1 LPDTWLLCGLGY
13 PRRLTATRHALIYAR
28 EVADHTSQTLER
40 EFLEFAPDAVIGVDE
55 TGEIKLVNSRTQAV
69 FGYSR
74 DELIG
79 EKVELLVPE
88 SIRGSHVG
96 HRDHYFE
103 APRTRPMGAGL
114 DLYARRKNGSEFP
127 CEISLSTVAT
137 DSGMMALAAIRDIT
151 ERRRD
156 RDELRRAVRRLQAA
170 TDVAIAVGG
179 ETELERVLD
188 AIVER
193 GRALVEARA
202 LIILLREGEDLVVA
216 ATAAVAGGLDPNV
229 SELRIRAD
237 EASGQVLLGR
247 FTEADLGAKESG
259 RALIAPLLFRG
270 DPLGVVVALDR
281 IGERGRFDVED
292 QRMLE
297 AFAASAA
304 IGVATARSMAEERLQ
319 NTIDAAEQERSRWA
333 RELHDETLQALAVLR
348 MRLSSAL
355 REEGSDNLRDTSQA
369 AVEQIDDEIVKLR
382 RLISELRPASLDTIG
397 LEAALQALAEHH
409 EQAANMPVDCDFE
422 LPQDEDARPTPV
434 LETAVYRL
442 VQEALNNVSK
452 HSLAKRAD
460 LTVRTAPGA
469 IQIEVRDD
477 GVGFEPSLA
486 REGFG
491 LVGMRERAA
500 LLGGT
505 LEVDSTRG
513 SGTRVRA
520 EIPLLTRAEEP
531 ETALKPRRQ

>member
-1 LPDTWLLCGLGY
+1 M
-13 PRRLTATRHALIYAR
+13 
-28 EVADHTSQTLER
+28 ADHASQTLER

-55 TGEIKLVNSRTQAV
+55 AGEIRLVNSRTRAV
-69 FGYSR
+69 FGYAR

-79 EKVELLVPE
+79 ERVELLVPE
-88 SIRGSHVG
+88 SVRKTHIA
-96 HRDHYFE
+96 HRDRYFD
-103 APRTRPMGAGL
+103 APRTRPMGASL
-114 DLYARRKNGSEFP
+114 DLYARRKDGSEFP

-137 DSGMMALAAIRDIT
+137 ENGMMALAAIRDIT
-151 ERRRD
+151 DRRRD

-179 ETELERVLD
+179 ETELERVME

-216 ATAAVAGGLDPNV
+216 ATAAVSGGLDPNV
-229 SELRIRAD
+229 ANLRIRAQ
-237 EASGQVLLGR
+237 EASEQVLLGR
-247 FTEADLGAKESG
+247 FTGADLGAQESG

-281 IGERGRFDVED
+281 IGEPGRFDEED

-304 IGVATARSMAEERLQ
+304 TGVATARSMAEERLQ

-355 REEGSDNLRDTSQA
+355 REEGPEALKRTGQA

-382 RLISELRPASLDTIG
+382 RLITELRPASLDSIG
-397 LEAALQALAEHH
+397 LEAALQALAEQH
-409 EQAANMPVDCDFE
+409 QQGSTLVVDCDLE
-422 LPQDEDARPTPV
+422 LSRVEEDRPTPI

-452 HSLAKRAD
+452 HSMARRAD
-460 LTVRTAPGA
+460 LTVRASQGS
-469 IQIEVRDD
+469 IEIDVRDD
-477 GVGFEPSLA
+477 GVGFEPSLV

-505 LEVDSTRG
+505 LDVDSTRG
-513 SGTRVRA
+513 SGTRIRA
-520 EIPLLTRAEEP
+520 EIPLLTRSEDP
-531 ETALKPRRQ
+531 SVTRRL

>member
-1 LPDTWLLCGLGY
+1 
-13 PRRLTATRHALIYAR
+13 
-28 EVADHTSQTLER
+28 
-40 EFLEFAPDAVIGVDE
+40 
-55 TGEIKLVNSRTQAV
+55 
-69 FGYSR
+69 
-74 DELIG
+74 
-79 EKVELLVPE
+79 
-88 SIRGSHVG
+88 
-96 HRDHYFE
+96 
-103 APRTRPMGAGL
+103 MGAGL
-114 DLYARRKNGSEFP
+114 DLYARRKDGSEFP

-137 DSGMMALAAIRDIT
+137 DQGMMALAAIRDIT
-151 ERRRD
+151 DRRRD

-179 ETELERVLD
+179 ETDLDRVLD

-202 LIILLREGEDLVVA
+202 LVILLREGEDLVVA
-216 ATAAVAGGLDPNV
+216 ATAAVAGGLDPQV
-229 SELRIRAD
+229 ADLRIPAHD
-237 EASGQVLLGR
+237 ASEEVLLGK
-247 FTEADLGAKESG
+247 FTGVDLGANESG
-259 RALIAPLLFRG
+259 RALMAPLLFRG

-281 IGERGRFDVED
+281 IGEPGRFRDED

-304 IGVATARSMAEERLQ
+304 TGVATARSMAEERLQ

-355 REEGSDNLRDTSQA
+355 REEEPGALEEAGQA

-382 RLISELRPASLDTIG
+382 RLITELRPASLDTIG
-397 LEAALQALAEHH
+397 LEAALEALAEQHQ
-409 EQAANMPVDCDFE
+409 QATAVMEVNCDFE
-422 LPQDEDARPTPV
+422 LPRDEDARPTPI

-452 HSLAKRAD
+452 HSMARRAD
-460 LTVRTAPGA
+460 IAVRTTRGA
-469 IQIEVRDD
+469 IEIEIRDD
-477 GVGFEPSLA
+477 GVGFEPSLV

-505 LEVDSTRG
+505 LDVDSTRG
-513 SGTRVRA
+513 SGTRIRA
-520 EIPLLTRAEEP
+520 EIPLFTRGEE
-531 ETALKPRRQ
+531 ASG

>member
-1 LPDTWLLCGLGY
+1 M
-13 PRRLTATRHALIYAR
+13 
-28 EVADHTSQTLER
+28 ADRTSEALER
-40 EFLEFAPDAVIGVDE
+40 EFLEFAPDAVIGVDQ
-55 TGEIKLVNSRTQAV
+55 TGEIQVANSRTQAV
-69 FGYSR
+69 FGYTR
-74 DELIG
+74 EELAG
-79 EKVELLVPE
+79 QRVEMLVPE
-88 SIRGSHVG
+88 AVRSVHLA
-96 HRDHYFE
+96 HRDRYFD

-114 DLYARRKNGSEFP
+114 DLYARRKDGTEFP
-127 CEISLSTVAT
+127 CEISLSFVAT
-137 DSGMMALAAIRDIT
+137 EEGVLALAAIRDVT
-151 ERRRD
+151 DRKRD

-179 ETELERVLD
+179 ETDLSRVLE

-216 ATAAVAGGLDPNV
+216 ATAAIAGGLDPEV
-229 SELRIRAD
+229 SRLRLPARA
-237 EASGQVLLGR
+237 ASDDVLLGR
-247 FTEADLGAKESG
+247 FSPDVARRESG
-259 RALIAPLLFRG
+259 QGLIAPLLFRG

-281 IGERGRFDVED
+281 VGDPGRFDDED

-304 IGVATARSMAEERLQ
+304 TGVATARSMAEERLQ

-348 MRLSSAL
+348 MRLASAL
-355 REEGSDNLRDTSQA
+355 RDETPDELHETGHA

-382 RLISELRPASLDTIG
+382 RLITELRPASLDTIG
-397 LEAALQALAEHH
+397 LEAALQALG
-409 EQAANMPVDCDFE
+409 EQHQQASGIAVDYGLD
-422 LPQDEDARPTPV
+422 LPREEDERPTPV

-452 HSLAKRAD
+452 HSMARHAELV
-460 LTVRTAPGA
+460 VRTRRGS
-469 IQIEVRDD
+469 IEIVVSDD
-477 GVGFEPSLA
+477 GVGFEPTLV

-505 LEVDSTRG
+505 LEIESTKG
-513 SGTRVRA
+513 AGTRLHA
-520 EIPLLTRAEEP
+520 EIPLTTRGEDDPASP
-531 ETALKPRRQ
+531 

>member
-1 LPDTWLLCGLGY
+1 VPD
-13 PRRLTATRHALIYAR
+13 RK
-28 EVADHTSQTLER
+28 SQTLEL
-40 EFLEFAPDAVIGVDE
+40 EFLEFAPDAVVGVDE
-55 TGEIKLVNSRTQAV
+55 VGEIKLANSRTQAV

-79 EKVELLVPE
+79 NAVEKLVPE
-88 SIRGSHVG
+88 GVRDGHVA
-96 HRDHYFE
+96 HRNQYFQ

-114 DLYARRKNGSEFP
+114 DLYARRKDGSEFP

-137 DSGMMALAAIRDIT
+137 EDGMMALAAIRDIT
-151 ERRRD
+151 DRKRD

-179 ETELERVLD
+179 ETDLKRVLE

-202 LIILLREGEDLVVA
+202 LIILLREGEDLVVG
-216 ATAAVAGGLDPNV
+216 ATAAVSGGLDPK
-229 SELRIRAD
+229 IAD
-237 EASGQVLLGR
+237 LKIPAQHASHEVLLGK
-247 FTEADLGAKESG
+247 FTGANLGSKESG
-259 RALIAPLLFRG
+259 RALLAPLLFRG

-281 IGERGRFDVED
+281 IGEPGTFTDED
-292 QRMLE
+292 QRLLE

-304 IGVATARSMAEERLQ
+304 TGVATARSMAEERLQ

-355 REEGSDNLRDTSQA
+355 REETPEELHVTGQA

-382 RLISELRPASLDTIG
+382 RLITELRPASLDTIG
-397 LEAALQALAEHH
+397 LEAALQALAEQH
-409 EQAANMPVDCDFE
+409 EHSANLRVDCDFD
-422 LPQDEDARPTPV
+422 LPRDEESRPTPI

-442 VQEALNNVSK
+442 VQEALNNVAK
-452 HSLAKRAD
+452 HSMARRAD
-460 LTVRTAPGA
+460 LTVRATRGA
-469 IQIEVRDD
+469 IEIEVRDD
-477 GVGFEPSLA
+477 GVGFEPTLV

-505 LEVDSTRG
+505 LEVRSTRG
-513 SGTRVRA
+513 SGTRMRA
-520 EIPLLTRAEEP
+520 EIPLTTRAEE
-531 ETALKPRRQ
+531 

>member
-1 LPDTWLLCGLGY
+1 VPD
-13 PRRLTATRHALIYAR
+13 RK
-28 EVADHTSQTLER
+28 SQTLEL
-40 EFLEFAPDAVIGVDE
+40 EFLEFAPDAVVGVDE
-55 TGEIKLVNSRTQAV
+55 VGEIRLANSRTQAV

-79 EKVELLVPE
+79 NSVEKLVPE
-88 SIRGSHVG
+88 GLRDGHVA
-96 HRDHYFE
+96 HRTHYFQ

-114 DLYARRKNGSEFP
+114 DLYARRKDGSEFP

-137 DSGMMALAAIRDIT
+137 ESGMMALAAIRDIT
-151 ERRRD
+151 DRKRD

-179 ETELERVLD
+179 ETDLKRVLD

-202 LIILLREGEDLVVA
+202 LIILLREGEDLVVG
-216 ATAAVAGGLDPNV
+216 ATAAITGGLDPK
-229 SELRIRAD
+229 IAD
-237 EASGQVLLGR
+237 LKVPAQNASHEVLLGK
-247 FTEADLGAKESG
+247 FTGANLGAKESG
-259 RALIAPLLFRG
+259 RALLAPLLFRG

-281 IGERGRFDVED
+281 IGEPGTFTDED
-292 QRMLE
+292 QRLLE

-304 IGVATARSMAEERLQ
+304 TGVATARSMAEERLQ

-355 REEGSDNLRDTSQA
+355 REESGDELHATGQA

-382 RLISELRPASLDTIG
+382 RLITELRPASLDTIG
-397 LEAALQALAEHH
+397 LEAALQALAEQH
-409 EQAANMPVDCDFE
+409 EHSANLRVDCDFD
-422 LPQDEDARPTPV
+422 LPRDEESRPTPV

-442 VQEALNNVSK
+442 VQEALNNVAK
-452 HSLAKRAD
+452 HSMARRAD
-460 LTVRTAPGA
+460 LTVRVTRGA
-469 IQIEVRDD
+469 IEIEVRDD
-477 GVGFEPSLA
+477 GVGFEPTLA

-505 LEVDSTRG
+505 LEVRSTRG

-520 EIPLLTRAEEP
+520 EIPLTTRAEE
-531 ETALKPRRQ
+531 

>member
-1 LPDTWLLCGLGY
+1 MPN
-13 PRRLTATRHALIYAR
+13 HA
-28 EVADHTSQTLER
+28 SQTLER
-40 EFLEFAPDAVIGVDE
+40 EFLEFAPDAVIGVDVE
-55 TGEIKLVNSRTQAV
+55 GAIKLVNSRTQAV
-69 FGYSR
+69 FGYTR

-79 EKVELLVPE
+79 ERVEMLVPE
-88 SIRGSHVG
+88 AVRGGHVG
-96 HRDHYFE
+96 HRDRYFE
-103 APRTRPMGAGL
+103 APRTRSMGAGV
-114 DLYARRKNGSEFP
+114 DLYARRKDGSEFP

-137 DSGMMALAAIRDIT
+137 DQGMMALAAIRDIT
-151 ERRRD
+151 DRRRD

-179 ETELERVLD
+179 ETDLDRVLE

-193 GRALVEARA
+193 GRALVDARA
-202 LIILLREGEDLVVA
+202 LIILLREGDDLVVT
-216 ATAAVAGGLDPNV
+216 ATAAVAGGLDPQV
-229 SELRIRAD
+229 SGLRIRAK
-237 EASGQVLLGR
+237 EASEQVLLGR
-247 FTEADLGAKESG
+247 FTGADLDAKESG

-270 DPLGVVVALDR
+270 EPLGVVVALDR
-281 IGERGRFDVED
+281 IGDPGRFDDED
-292 QRMLE
+292 QRLFE

-304 IGVATARSMAEERLQ
+304 TGVATARSMAEERLQ

-355 REEGSDNLRDTSQA
+355 REEAPEPLEKAGRA

-382 RLISELRPASLDTIG
+382 RLITELRPASLDTIG
-397 LEAALQALAEHH
+397 LEAALQALAEQHQH
-409 EQAANMPVDCDFE
+409 ATSSMEVECDFE
-422 LPQDEDARPTPV
+422 LPRGEDARPTPI

-452 HSLAKRAD
+452 HSMARHAEV
-460 LTVRTAPGA
+460 TVRASRGS
-469 IQIEVRDD
+469 IEIEVRDD

-505 LEVDSTRG
+505 LDVDSTRG
-513 SGTRVRA
+513 SGTRIRA
-520 EIPLLTRAEEP
+520 EIPLFTRADEE
-531 ETALKPRRQ
+531 

>member
-1 LPDTWLLCGLGY
+1 M
-13 PRRLTATRHALIYAR
+13 
-28 EVADHTSQTLER
+28 ADHASQTLER

-55 TGEIKLVNSRTQAV
+55 TGEIRLVNSRTHAV
-69 FGYSR
+69 FGYTR
-74 DELIG
+74 EELIG
-79 EKVELLVPE
+79 ESVEMLVPE
-88 SIRGSHVG
+88 SVRPGHVA
-96 HRDHYFE
+96 HRDGYFE
-103 APRTRPMGAGL
+103 SPRTRPMGAGL
-114 DLYARRKNGSEFP
+114 DLYARRKDGSEFP
-127 CEISLSTVAT
+127 CEISLSAVAT
-137 DSGMMALAAIRDIT
+137 DEGMMALAAVRDIT

-179 ETELERVLD
+179 ETDLERVLE

-193 GRALVEARA
+193 GRALVESRA
-202 LIILLREGEDLVVA
+202 LVILLREGEDLVVA
-216 ATAAVAGGLDPNV
+216 ATAAVAGGLDPKV
-229 SELRIRAD
+229 TGLRMPAEQASE
-237 EASGQVLLGR
+237 QVLLGK
-247 FTEADLGAKESG
+247 FTGADLGAKESG

-281 IGERGRFDVED
+281 IGDPGRFDDEH
-292 QRMLE
+292 QRLLE

-304 IGVATARSMAEERLQ
+304 TGVATARSMAEERLQ

-355 REEGSDNLRDTSQA
+355 REEKAEELHETGQA

-382 RLISELRPASLDTIG
+382 RLITELRPASLDTIG
-397 LEAALQALAEHH
+397 LEAALQALAEQHDLADNL
-409 EQAANMPVDCDFE
+409 QVDCEFE
-422 LPQDEDARPTPV
+422 LSREEDARPTPV

-452 HSLAKRAD
+452 HSMSRRAD
-460 LTVRTAPGA
+460 LTVRA
-469 IQIEVRDD
+469 IRGSIEIEVTDY
-477 GVGFEPSLA
+477 GVGFEPNLV

-491 LVGMRERAA
+491 LVGMRERVA

-505 LEVDSTRG
+505 IEVNSERG

-520 EIPLLTRAEEP
+520 EIPLLTRGEE
-531 ETALKPRRQ
+531 L

>member
-1 LPDTWLLCGLGY
+1 MANR
-13 PRRLTATRHALIYAR
+13 PRPA
-28 EVADHTSQTLER
+28 QTLER
-40 EFLEFAPDAVIGVDE
+40 ELLEFAPDAVVGVDVD
-55 TGEIKLVNSRTQAV
+55 GQIVLVNSRTQAV

-74 DELIG
+74 EELLGHNI
-79 EKVELLVPE
+79 EMLVPE
-88 SIRGSHVG
+88 RLHSAHVV

-103 APRTRPMGAGL
+103 SPRTRPMGAGL
-114 DLYARRKNGSEFP
+114 DLSARRKDGSEFP

-151 ERRRD
+151 DRRRD

-170 TDVAIAVGG
+170 TDVAIAIGD
-179 ETELERVLD
+179 ETDLQRVLD

-202 LIILLREGEDLVVA
+202 LIILLREGEGLVVA
-216 ATAAVAGGLDPNV
+216 ATAAIAGGLDP
-229 SELRIRAD
+229 ELEKLRIPAD
-237 EASGQVLLGR
+237 EASEQLLLGR
-247 FTEADLGAKESG
+247 FTGADLGATESG
-259 RALIAPLLFRG
+259 RALLAPLLFRG

-281 IGERGRFDVED
+281 VGDPGQFDEEH
-292 QRMLE
+292 QRLLE

-304 IGVATARSMAEERLQ
+304 TGVATARSMAEQRLQ

-355 REEGSDNLRDTSQA
+355 REDSSEKLEDTGHA
-369 AVEQIDDEIVKLR
+369 AVEQIDEEIEKLR
-382 RLISELRPASLDTIG
+382 RLITELRPASLDTIG
-397 LEAALQALAEHH
+397 LEAALQAVAEQH
-409 EQAANMPVDCDFE
+409 EDGGLTVDSQVQ
-422 LPQDEDARPTPV
+422 LPRAEEDRPTPV

-442 VQEALNNVSK
+442 VQEALNNVAK
-452 HSLAKRAD
+452 HSLAEHANLQVRA
-460 LTVRTAPGA
+460 LRGS
-469 IQIEVRDD
+469 IEIRVSDD

-505 LEVDSTRG
+505 LEVESTRG
-513 SGTRVRA
+513 AGTTVRA
-520 EIPLLTRAEEP
+520 EIPLMTRRDEA
-531 ETALKPRRQ
+531 

>member
-1 LPDTWLLCGLGY
+1 VP
-13 PRRLTATRHALIYAR
+13 
-28 EVADHTSQTLER
+28 DHTSETLER

-55 TGEIKLVNSRTQAV
+55 SGEIKLANSRTQAV

-79 EKVELLVPE
+79 ESVERLVPE
-88 SIRGSHVG
+88 GVRTTHVG
-96 HRDHYFE
+96 HRNRYFH

-114 DLYARRKNGSEFP
+114 DLYARRKDGSEFP
-127 CEISLSTVAT
+127 CEISLSAVAT
-137 DSGMMALAAIRDIT
+137 DQGMMALAAIRDIT
-151 ERRRD
+151 DRRRD
-156 RDELRRAVRRLQAA
+156 RDEMRRAVRRLQAA

-179 ETELERVLD
+179 ETDLVRALE

-202 LIILLREGEDLVVA
+202 LIIMLREGDDLVVG
-216 ATAAVAGGLDPNV
+216 ATAAVSGGLDPNL
-229 SELRIRAD
+229 SELKIPAT
-237 EASGQVLLGR
+237 EASEQMLLGK
-247 FTEADLGAKESG
+247 FTGPDLGVNESG

-270 DPLGVVVALDR
+270 DPLGVVVALDH
-281 IGERGRFDVED
+281 IGAPGQFDDEH
-292 QRMLE
+292 QRLLE

-304 IGVATARSMAEERLQ
+304 TGVATARSMAEERLQ

-355 REEGSDNLRDTSQA
+355 REETDDQLHATSQA
-369 AVEQIDDEIVKLR
+369 AVEQIDDEILKLR
-382 RLISELRPASLDTIG
+382 RLITELRPASLDTIG
-397 LEAALQALAEHH
+397 LEAALQALAEQH
-409 EQAANMPVDCDFE
+409 QQGTNLDVDCYLE
-422 LPQDEDARPTPV
+422 LPREDDARPTPV

-442 VQEALNNVSK
+442 VQEALNNVAK
-452 HSLAKRAD
+452 HAMARRAE
-460 LTVRTAPGA
+460 LTVRSSRNA
-469 IQIEVRDD
+469 IEIEIKDN
-477 GVGFEPSLA
+477 GVGFEPSLV

-505 LEVDSTRG
+505 LDVRSTRG

-520 EIPLLTRAEEP
+520 EIPLNTRADDE
-531 ETALKPRRQ
+531 